1 MLRDREI
8 SKLLGGIAD
17 NISDRLTVRLPIR
30 FLQAMPRNDR
40 YYERGS
46 VIDQMATFLGGQGSR
61 LGSVA
66 LHGSVGCGKSSIA
79 AEYVHRNLELYEAIM
94 CFDAGE
100 SVKLE
105 RQIVQ
110 LARYLGFA
118 AQGEDAITMRRF
130 VMDWLSTTS
139 MTQKLLKQ
147 WSQSDI

>member
-1 MLRDREI
+1 MLRDQEI

-17 NISDRLTVRLPIR
+17 DISDRVTVRLPIR

-46 VIDQMATFLGGQGSR
+46 VIDQIATLLGGQGSR
-61 LGSVA
+61 LCSVA

-79 AEYVHRNLELYEAIM
+79 TEYVHRYLELYEAIM
-94 CFDAGE
+94 CFDVGE
-100 SVKLE
+100 RVKLE
-105 RQIVQ
+105 RQFVQ

-118 AQGEDAITMRRF
+118 AGEDAVTMRRF
-130 VMDWLSTTS
+130 VTDWLSTTG